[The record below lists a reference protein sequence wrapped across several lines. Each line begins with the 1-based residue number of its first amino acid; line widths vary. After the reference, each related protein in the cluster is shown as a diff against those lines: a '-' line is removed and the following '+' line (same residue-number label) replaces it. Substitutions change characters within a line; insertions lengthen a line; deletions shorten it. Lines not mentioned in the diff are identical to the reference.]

1 MGMDKAAID
10 RDDRQTFLALVMA
23 SGLPAIGQLKK
34 LQQARGAKPTIDTSR
49 TDSVPEAFTYL
60 KPSREPC
67 LIPFSKKLTLTEL
80 VESAKYCI
88 NMLHFCRN
96 YVHSAQGLTLTDS
109 SSPGRRTRR

>member
-1 MGMDKAAID
+1 MDKAAID

-34 LQQARGAKPTIDTSR
+34 LQQARGAKPAIDTSR

-67 LIPFSKKLTLTEL
+67 LIPFFEK
-80 VESAKYCI
+80 ADA
-88 NMLHFCRN
+88 HGACRIGQVL
-96 YVHSAQGLTLTDS
+96 YQHAALL
-109 SSPGRRTRR
+109 